1 MQPFLHGRLQS
12 LERLLARASEV
23 LAKYNRLD
31 LDLAPALTGYL
42 DDAIATQRALQR
54 GAAENELLAL
64 KAQFVSAEHGVHPVT
79 LERAT
84 GHRREL
90 LRGVALRVLQH
101 SAEQLRNDIARD
113 RQRLDEATVQ
123 LRPIVLLAFRQ
134 GLITARTRRPMSQAR
149 LETLWRDLLRETDVA
164 LAARQLAMQ
173 LSLHDILLLLA
184 DLVDA
189 SQQISA

>member
-31 LDLAPALTGYL
+31 LDLAPALTGFL

>member
-31 LDLAPALTGYL
+31 LDLAPALTGFL

-54 GAAENELLAL
+54 GPAENELLAL
-64 KAQFVSAEHGVHPVT
+64 KAQFVAAEHGVHPVT

-90 LRGVALRVLQH
+90 VRGVALRVLQQ

-113 RQRLDEATVQ
+113 RQRLDEASVQ

-134 GLITARTRRPMSQAR
+134 GLITSRTRRPMSNAR
-149 LETLWRDLLRETDVA
+149 LETLWRDLLREPDVA